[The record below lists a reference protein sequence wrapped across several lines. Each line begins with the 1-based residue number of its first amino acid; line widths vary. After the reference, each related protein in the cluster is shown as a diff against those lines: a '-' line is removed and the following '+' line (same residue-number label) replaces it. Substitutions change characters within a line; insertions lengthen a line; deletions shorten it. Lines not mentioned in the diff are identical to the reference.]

1 MNPPLVEI
9 GYLSKLHGYK
19 GSIKAELNTLLI
31 EAGNFPEFVW
41 INQLGK
47 PVPYKVTKFAE
58 QDKDTFVIKL
68 EDINTEPEAHAL
80 KGETI
85 YCEES
90 IYDDFF
96 EEEENL
102 SYLIDYSLI
111 DPKLGNLGKITDV
124 MENTFQPNLVVDYN
138 NTEVL
143 VPLAEELIVK
153 IDDKKK
159 EITLNVPDGLLDIY
173 SPT

>member
-19 GSIKAELNTLLI
+19 GSIKAELNSLLI
-31 EAGNFPEFVW
+31 EAGTFPEFVW
-41 INQLGK
+41 INQQGK

-58 QDKDTFVIKL
+58 QDKDTFVLKL

-90 IYDDFF
+90 SYDDFF
-96 EEEENL
+96 EEEESLN
-102 SYLIDYSLI
+102 YLIDYTLN
-111 DPKLGNLGKITDV
+111 DPKLGNLGSVIEIL
-124 MENTFQPNLVVDYN
+124 ENTYQPNLVINYK

-143 VPLAEELIVK
+143 IPFAEELIVE

-159 EITLNVPDGLLDIY
+159 VITLNVPDGLLEIY
-173 SPT
+173 M